1 MYLSPVRALR
11 LRAAALVLSA
21 FAAVLGPLNAHAANQ
36 PPTISGTPPTW
47 VYVGSPYSFKANGFD
62 PEGATLRYTI
72 LNKPAWASFDTA
84 TGRLTGTPTA
94 VGYWTNIRISV
105 SDGVSSSPAILFS
118 IRAISR
124 NNVAPTISGTPP
136 TSVAVGSAYSFTPT
150 ASDANGDPLRFKIV
164 NRPSWATF
172 SSLTGRLSGTPTAA
186 SVGTYANIGISVT
199 DGAKSAALAP
209 FSITVSSS
217 TNRAPTISGTPPTSV
232 TAGNAYSFTP
242 TASDADGNA
251 LTFSIS
257 NKPAWAAFSTTTGKL
272 SGTPSSAQTGTS
284 SNIIIKVTDSKG
296 ASASLPAF
304 SITVSS
310 GSTSSG
316 SATLSWT
323 PPTENTNGTTLTN
336 LAGYRIYYGTSSG
349 AMTQRITVAN
359 PGTARYVVDGLA
371 AGTWYFNVRAYTT
384 AGVESASSNSA
395 TKTVP

>member
-124 NNVAPTISGTPP
+124 NNVAPTISGTPA